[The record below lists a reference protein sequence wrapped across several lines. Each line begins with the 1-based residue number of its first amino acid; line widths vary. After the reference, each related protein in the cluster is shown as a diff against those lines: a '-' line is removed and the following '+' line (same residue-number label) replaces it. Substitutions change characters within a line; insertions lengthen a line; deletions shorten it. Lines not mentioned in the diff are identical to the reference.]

1 VLFKKKLKYIIISNF
16 IIIQYKELMSHQDWE
31 TVTFSSKKTNKS
43 SQTTDSTPK
52 KPLANI
58 QALKIENKVDNTD
71 EKLSVKKI
79 DPSAV
84 RAIIKSRGELGLT
97 QKDLANKVNISDAV
111 IKSIEQN
118 KEPHNTALLNKLQK
132 ALKVKLLGDNIGTPL

>member
-1 VLFKKKLKYIIISNF
+1 
-16 IIIQYKELMSHQDWE
+16 MSHQDWE

>member
-1 VLFKKKLKYIIISNF
+1 
-16 IIIQYKELMSHQDWE
+16 MSHQDWE

-52 KPLANI
+52 KPSANI

>member
-1 VLFKKKLKYIIISNF
+1 
-16 IIIQYKELMSHQDWE
+16 MSHQDWE
-31 TVTFSSKKTNKS
+31 TVTFSSKKPNKS
-43 SQTTDSTPK
+43 AQNIDSTPK
-52 KPLANI
+52 KPSANI

-71 EKLSVKKI
+71 EKLSVKTI

-84 RAIIKSRGELGLT
+84 RTIIKSRGELSLT
-97 QKDLANKVNISDAV
+97 QKDLANKINVSDAV